1 MLLMFDGL
9 TVTKPEEPDMITTP
23 TSKTEALRALHM
35 FGAELTQA
43 TEDGRPLDPHTAEET
58 WAGLRADALEAG
70 ATDVEAGT
78 VFAAGMSWEP
88 FTA

>member
-1 MLLMFDGL
+1 MFDGL
-9 TVTKPEEPDMITTP
+9 TVTNPEENRMTTTNP
-23 TSKTEALRALHM
+23 TAKTETLRALHM

-43 TEDGRPLDPHTAEET
+43 TEDGRPLDPHTAEEK

-88 FTA
+88 FQE